1 MKILSRVGVF
11 VVRKC
16 VGSATDAGAEL
27 LMSRHIDE
35 PGAALRI
42 PGGEIQ
48 LREEPYA
55 AALRKLHQR
64 AGIEFLPLIRA
75 LGVFEIQSAVDP
87 NARSRSYCY
96 LFDGAGLP
104 DRWMH
109 NVAAEHRDK
118 NRQGNDDDGGPEAGY
133 KNLRLSYSWRAIG
146 ADVLGGVGADI
157 SLRGDHRYFLNAD
170 TIPELFEAELQ

>member
-11 VVRKC
+11 VVRRY
-16 VGSATDAGAEL
+16 VGSGGEAGAEL
-27 LMSRHIDE
+27 LMFSHTDE

-48 LREEPYA
+48 SREEPYA

-75 LGVFEIQSAVDP
+75 LGVFETPSTAEP
-87 NARSRSYCY
+87 NAVSRSYCY

-104 DRWMH
+104 DRWSH
-109 NVAAEHRDK
+109 VVAAEHRDK
-118 NRQGNDDDGGPEAGY
+118 NRHGADAPDYDGY
-133 KNLRLSYSWRAIG
+133 RSLRLSYRWRTIGSDLFGG
-146 ADVLGGVGADI
+146 ADV
-157 SLRGDHRYFLNAD
+157 SLRGDHNYFLNAD
-170 TIPELFEAELQ
+170 AIPELFEAELQ